1 MEILYIALSI
11 FLILSALSVFVICLI
26 IYRVVNDKN
35 NIELAKVELSVT
47 PSDDDFNII
56 DKLINEE
63 VNKYHVLI
71 TEPNNVS
78 YINEEYVLTMSKN
91 ILKNVLSSIS
101 NTYLSKLK
109 YIYNDNKLED
119 IIYQKIQMAV
129 IAYSVDINSNTN
141 EE

>member
-35 NIELAKVELSVT
+35 NIELSKVELSVT

-109 YIYNDNKLED
+109 YIYNENKLED

>member
-1 MEILYIALSI
+1 MEILYITLSV

-71 TEPNNVS
+71 TVPNNVS

-109 YIYNDNKLED
+109 YIYNENKLED

>member
-109 YIYNDNKLED
+109 YIYNENKLED